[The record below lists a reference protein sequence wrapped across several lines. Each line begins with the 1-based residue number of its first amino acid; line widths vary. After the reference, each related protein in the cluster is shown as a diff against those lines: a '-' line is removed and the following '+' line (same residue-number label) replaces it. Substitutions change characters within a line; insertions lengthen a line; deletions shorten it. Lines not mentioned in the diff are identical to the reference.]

1 MSPRLAKTKARGYG
15 AEHKRLRK
23 RWQLEVDAGLVA
35 CARCGRWIAPGSL
48 WDLGHVD
55 GSRTEYAGPEHR
67 RCNRATRRGRWAS
80 CARRASAWK
89 QQRAALEGL
98 RIEVPAGG
106 DAGHDFVL

>member
-67 RCNRATRRGRWAS
+67 RCNRATQLHGVKRKRTRRVVWAYVGDGIVYGGNRTSRRW
-80 CARRASAWK
+80 
-89 QQRAALEGL
+89 
-98 RIEVPAGG
+98 
-106 DAGHDFVL
+106 